1 MVFLSS
7 SFVLDRMMDGE
18 VLSVDGGGFVVV
30 VFTSLE

>member
-7 SFVLDRMMDGE
+7 SFVLARMMDGE
-18 VLSVDGGGFVVV
+18 VLSVGGGVV